1 MTYEEFNEFK
11 IIEDKN
17 NPFCTLYET
26 EDGDRFYIEPAFYTQ
41 MLGFKEHRKEQYPL
55 IVQAIKDSVKRNHR
69 VIFTAEYDY
78 PQTLVDEK
86 EGYIFLE
93 IFDITDPLK
102 IFVEDKSRGS
112 DYGD

>member
-41 MLGFKEHRKEQYPL
+41 LQGFKEHRFPKYPL
-55 IVQAIKDSVKRNHR
+55 IIKAIKQRVKQNHKI
-69 VIFTAEYDY
+69 IFTADY
-78 PQTLVDEK
+78 ENPQTLVDDE
-86 EGYIFLE
+86 EYIILE

-102 IFVEDKSRGS
+102 VYVEDKSRGS